1 MPDNN
6 DPTLEERGDERE
18 RAARM
23 KAWLASLP
31 AAERKGFESSIAGT
45 PRRTQDEVAGV
56 LGEALKQL
64 PEDQR
69 MAVFLCDFGG
79 LTFVEASAQLHVDAN
94 VVRQRVE
101 AGRRRLELFLPREL
115 MEDAKRL
122 SSSEGHG
129 IQE

>member
-6 DPTLEERGDERE
+6 ETVDEKE
-18 RAARM
+18 RAKRM

-31 AAERKGFESSIAGT
+31 KTERKDFESSIAET
-45 PRRTQDEVAGV
+45 PRRTKDEVAGV

-64 PEDQR
+64 PDDQR

-79 LTFVEASAQLHVDAN
+79 LSYVEASAQLHVDAN

>member
-1 MPDNN
+1 VPEKDETV
-6 DPTLEERGDERE
+6 DEQERQ
-18 RAARM
+18 ARM

-31 AAERKGFESSIAGT
+31 AAEREGFESSVLKA
-45 PRRTQDEVAGV
+45 PRRTQDEIAGE

-64 PEDQR
+64 PEEQR

-79 LTFVEASAQLHVDAN
+79 LSYVEAASQLHIPAD

-101 AGRRRLELFLPREL
+101 AGRRTLELFLPREL
-115 MEDAKRL
+115 LEDAKRL

-129 IQE
+129 FQE

>member
-1 MPDNN
+1 MPDENE
-6 DPTLEERGDERE
+6 TVDEKE
-18 RAARM
+18 RAERM

-31 AAERKGFESSIAGT
+31 AAERAGFESVIVNT
-45 PRRTQDEVAGV
+45 PRHTPEEVAAA
-56 LGEALKQL
+56 LQEALKQL
-64 PEDQR
+64 PEEQR
-69 MAVFLCDFGG
+69 AAVFLCDFGG
-79 LTFVEASAQLHVDAN
+79 LSYVEASAQLHIAAAA
-94 VVRQRVE
+94 VRQRVE

>member
-1 MPDNN
+1 VPDK
-6 DPTLEERGDERE
+6 DETVDENQRQE
-18 RAARM
+18 RM

-31 AAERKGFESSIAGT
+31 ADERKGFESSVLKT
-45 PRRTQDEVAGV
+45 PRRTQDEIAGA

-79 LTFVEASAQLHVDAN
+79 LSYVEAASQLHIAAN

-101 AGRRRLELFLPREL
+101 AGRRTLELFLPREL

-129 IQE
+129 SQE

>member
-1 MPDNN
+1 MPENN
-6 DPTLEERGDERE
+6 ETVDEKE
-18 RAARM
+18 RAERM

-31 AAERKGFESSIAGT
+31 AAERKDFASSIAEPEP
-45 PRRTQDEVAGV
+45 PRRTQDEIAGV

-79 LTFVEASAQLHVDAN
+79 LSYVEASAQLHVDAN

>member
-1 MPDNN
+1 MPDN
-6 DPTLEERGDERE
+6 EEGANERE

-23 KAWLASLP
+23 KAWLESLP
-31 AAERKGFESSIAGT
+31 ADQRARFESSIAEP
-45 PRRTQDEVAGV
+45 PRRTHEEIAGV

-79 LTFVEASAQLHVDAN
+79 LSYVEASAQLHVAAN

-115 MEDAKRL
+115 LEDAKRL
-122 SSSEGHG
+122 SSSEGNG

>member
-1 MPDNN
+1 MPDN
-6 DPTLEERGDERE
+6 DETVDDRE
-18 RAARM
+18 RAKRM

-31 AAERKGFESSIAGT
+31 AAERAGFESSIAEP
-45 PRRTQDEVAGV
+45 PRRTQDEIAGV

-79 LTFVEASAQLHVDAN
+79 LSYVEASGQLHIPAN
-94 VVRQRVE
+94 VVKQRVE

-129 IQE
+129 VQE

>member
-1 MPDNN
+1 MPDN
-6 DPTLEERGDERE
+6 DETVDERE
-18 RAARM
+18 RAKRM

-31 AAERKGFESSIAGT
+31 ADQRARFESSIAEP
-45 PRRTQDEVAGV
+45 PRRTQDEIAGV

-69 MAVFLCDFGG
+69 MAVFLCDFGS
-79 LTFVEASAQLHVDAN
+79 LSYVEAAAQLHIPAN

-129 IQE
+129 VQE

>member
-1 MPDNN
+1 MPDK
-6 DPTLEERGDERE
+6 DETVDEKQRQE
-18 RAARM
+18 RM

-31 AAERKGFESSIAGT
+31 ADEREGFESSVLKT
-45 PRRTQDEVAGV
+45 PRRTQDEIAGA
-56 LGEALKQL
+56 LGEALKNL

-79 LTFVEASAQLHVDAN
+79 LSYLEAAAQLHIAAN

-101 AGRRRLELFLPREL
+101 AGRRTLELFLPREL

-129 IQE
+129 SQE

>member
-1 MPDNN
+1 VPHN
-6 DPTLEERGDERE
+6 EETTEQ
-18 RAARM
+18 RAERM

-31 AAERKGFESSIAGT
+31 AGDRAGFEAAITGPAR
-45 PRRTQDEVAGV
+45 PRRTQDEMAGQ

-79 LTFVEASAQLHVDAN
+79 LSYVEASAQLHIPAN
-94 VVRQRVE
+94 VVQQRVE
-101 AGRRRLELFLPREL
+101 AGRRLLELFLPREL
-115 MEDAKRL
+115 LEDAARL
-122 SSSEGHG
+122 NSSEGHG

>member
-1 MPDNN
+1 V
-6 DPTLEERGDERE
+6 DEDETMDEKQRQQ
-18 RAARM
+18 RM

-31 AAERKGFESSIAGT
+31 ASERAGFESSISKT
-45 PRRTQDEVAGV
+45 PRHTQDQVAGA

-79 LTFVEASAQLHVDAN
+79 LSYMEAGSQMNLPAK
-94 VVRQRVE
+94 VVQQRAE

-115 MEDAKRL
+115 MDDAKRL

-129 IQE
+129 VQE

>member
-1 MPDNN
+1 MPDM
-6 DPTLEERGDERE
+6 DETVDAKQRQE
-18 RAARM
+18 RM

-31 AAERKGFESSIAGT
+31 ASERAGFESSIAET
-45 PRRTQDEVAGV
+45 PRRTQDEVVGE

-64 PEDQR
+64 PEEQR

-79 LTFVEASAQLHVDAN
+79 LSYIEAAAQLKISAN

-122 SSSEGHG
+122 SGSEGHG
-129 IQE
+129 VQE

>member
-6 DPTLEERGDERE
+6 ETVDERE
-18 RAARM
+18 RAERM

-31 AAERKGFESSIAGT
+31 AAERKGFESSIAET
-45 PRRTQDEVAGV
+45 PRRTKDEIAGV

-79 LTFVEASAQLHVDAN
+79 LSYVEASAQLHVDAN
-94 VVRQRVE
+94 VVKQRVE

>member
-1 MPDNN
+1 VPDK
-6 DPTLEERGDERE
+6 DESVDEKQRQQ
-18 RAARM
+18 RM

-31 AAERKGFESSIAGT
+31 ADERKGFESSVLKA
-45 PRRTQDEVAGV
+45 PRRTQDEIAGA

-64 PEDQR
+64 PEEQR

-79 LTFVEASAQLHVDAN
+79 LSYVEAASQLHIAAN
-94 VVRQRVE
+94 VVQQRVE
-101 AGRRRLELFLPREL
+101 AGRRTLELFLPREL

-129 IQE
+129 SQE

>member
-1 MPDNN
+1 VPDNN
-6 DPTLEERGDERE
+6 EMVDEQE
-18 RAARM
+18 RAERM

-31 AAERKGFESSIAGT
+31 ADQRAGFESSIAKPPG
-45 PRRTQDEVAGV
+45 RTQDQIAGV
-56 LGEALKQL
+56 LGEALKNL

-79 LTFVEASAQLHVDAN
+79 LSYVEASAQLHIDAN

>member
-1 MPDNN
+1 VPDQ
-6 DPTLEERGDERE
+6 DETMDEQQRQE
-18 RAARM
+18 RM

-31 AAERKGFESSIAGT
+31 QKERARFESKIVST
-45 PRRTQDEVAGV
+45 PRHTQEEVAAG

-79 LTFVEASAQLHVDAN
+79 LSYVEAAQQLHVLPN
-94 VVRQRVE
+94 VVQQRVE
-101 AGRRRLELFLPREL
+101 AGRRTLELFLPREL
-115 MEDAKRL
+115 IEDAKRL

-129 IQE
+129 VQE

>member
-1 MPDNN
+1 MPD
-6 DPTLEERGDERE
+6 RDETVDEKLRQE
-18 RAARM
+18 RM
-23 KAWLASLP
+23 KAWLDSLP
-31 AAERKGFESSIAGT
+31 ASERAGFESSIVNM
-45 PRRTQDEVAGV
+45 PRRTPDEIAGR

-64 PEDQR
+64 PEEQR

-79 LTFVEASAQLHVDAN
+79 LSYMEAASQLHISAT
-94 VVRQRVE
+94 VVQQRVE

-129 IQE
+129 VQE